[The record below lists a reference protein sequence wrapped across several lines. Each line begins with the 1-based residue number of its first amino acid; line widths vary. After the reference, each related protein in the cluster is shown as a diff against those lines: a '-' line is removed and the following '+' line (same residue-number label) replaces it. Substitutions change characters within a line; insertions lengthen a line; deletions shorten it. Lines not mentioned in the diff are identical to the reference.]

1 LVLPGLPASVAVPVC
16 VLAAAVGGAVWALIP
31 ALLKAVRGVHEVIST
46 IMLNF
51 VASALTNYLVVRV
64 LGVPESLR
72 TPELPASTWL
82 PPLSEWF
89 SPLRGSAA
97 NSSFLIAVGLVAL
110 AQIGLRYTSA
120 GFRLRVVGRNP
131 SAARTYG
138 MSTKRSWA
146 LAMGLGGAAAGLV
159 GANFV
164 LGYKHYFEDG
174 FSGGTGF
181 VGIAVALLGAGHP
194 WAVLPAALFMGTLR
208 EGGLAVNHLVPKE
221 IVLVIQAVAV
231 LAVLVASRRAATL
244 RWRA

>member
-1 LVLPGLPASVAVPVC
+1 
-16 VLAAAVGGAVWALIP
+16 
-31 ALLKAVRGVHEVIST
+31 
-46 IMLNF
+46 
-51 VASALTNYLVVRV
+51 
-64 LGVPESLR
+64 
-72 TPELPASTWL
+72 
-82 PPLSEWF
+82 
-89 SPLRGSAA
+89 
-97 NSSFLIAVGLVAL
+97 
-110 AQIGLRYTSA
+110 
-120 GFRLRVVGRNP
+120 
-131 SAARTYG
+131 
-138 MSTKRSWA
+138 
-146 LAMGLGGAAAGLV
+146 MGLGGAAAGLV

-244 RWRA
+244 RWRT